1 MTQQSVK
8 WKWFSLF
15 WLMWLGMAVPMLGG
29 DIDNDD
35 ITLPSIL
42 NGDGSYTI
50 TLPFY
55 DDDGYDECLDNNQD
69 SYISVTIN
77 GDEYKL
83 CWLGSTIQNDSD
95 KYWYKVRRIQKDQ
108 GGLPWEWELK
118 ADGNA
123 IGFDYKSITCKKNGS
138 LARTSLTFYLPAE
151 VIQHAPF
158 FKVHLE
164 IWANTG
170 LAKDYDLN
178 KDQNVNSIGTFPAP
192 KFDASSPSLKNGATY
207 RQEVTVESEYNGS
220 AEVSLSDN
228 KNHSTVGKTVTWDYG
243 MEQSEE
249 VTYTASY
256 KLNPKAIIKTTK
268 KLTLYQYPN
277 TTAFKAT
284 EDKNGGVRLT
294 WDVVAKKGSQYEAG
308 GFVIQKQIGD
318 GGYQDLV
325 KLDGNARSYYDPD
338 VLHAPNTPISYR
350 IRREKAG
357 NDWDYDAGKT
367 INRPL
372 KHSIVSEFTS
382 TRLMEARQVELE
394 WLWNYNP
401 KNDTTIVL
409 EEGSQFVVT
418 REVSLDGKNFNLDE
432 ETRFDCSEFLTDTVY
447 TKDKKNLI
455 CKKTVIIPQSCV
467 LYRWKIRLQ
476 PAEGH
481 ETHYK
486 PQEDIY
492 ASANLQP
499 KKTETGDVE
508 RDDEGNIVYENRPEG
523 LNDSEIASLEYFNAS
538 HGYFGLCRAS

>member
-192 KFDASSPSLKNGATY
+192 KTHHHRHLK
-207 RQEVTVESEYNGS
+207 
-220 AEVSLSDN
+220 
-228 KNHSTVGKTVTWDYG
+228 
-243 MEQSEE
+243 
-249 VTYTASY
+249 
-256 KLNPKAIIKTTK
+256 
-268 KLTLYQYPN
+268 
-277 TTAFKAT
+277 T
-284 EDKNGGVRLT
+284 ELL
-294 WDVVAKKGSQYEAG
+294 
-308 GFVIQKQIGD
+308 I
-318 GGYQDLV
+318 
-325 KLDGNARSYYDPD
+325 
-338 VLHAPNTPISYR
+338 
-350 IRREKAG
+350 
-357 NDWDYDAGKT
+357 
-367 INRPL
+367 
-372 KHSIVSEFTS
+372 
-382 TRLMEARQVELE
+382 
-394 WLWNYNP
+394 
-401 KNDTTIVL
+401 
-409 EEGSQFVVT
+409 
-418 REVSLDGKNFNLDE
+418 
-432 ETRFDCSEFLTDTVY
+432 
-447 TKDKKNLI
+447 DKK
-455 CKKTVIIPQSCV
+455 
-467 LYRWKIRLQ
+467 
-476 PAEGH
+476 
-481 ETHYK
+481 
-486 PQEDIY
+486 
-492 ASANLQP
+492 
-499 KKTETGDVE
+499 
-508 RDDEGNIVYENRPEG
+508 
-523 LNDSEIASLEYFNAS
+523 
-538 HGYFGLCRAS
+538 